1 MFAAYT
7 RLRRRGENLDCR
19 QLLGSSSTGVTVV
32 RIGARVIE
40 QLLSEV
46 SWQIIEGLRRETK
59 SGRDAW
65 EVSIQST

>member
-1 MFAAYT
+1 M
-7 RLRRRGENLDCR
+7 
-19 QLLGSSSTGVTVV
+19 VV